1 MQNLLDRLDKF
12 YIGGEWV
19 APLSDARFPVID
31 PATEERL
38 GEVAMGNAADADR
51 AVAAAVSAFESFA
64 FTPKAE
70 RIALIERIRDISA
83 RRMDDLAQ
91 AIMRDV
97 GAPITFA
104 REVQADTAVGHA
116 DGLLH
121 AMREQ
126 AERETLWNGD
136 ILLREPI
143 GVCGLI
149 TPWNWPINQI
159 VLKVLPAIAA
169 GCTCVLKP
177 SEYTPLSTILYAEIL
192 EEAGVPPGVFNFIQG
207 DGPVAGAALSRH
219 PDIAMM
225 SFTGSTRGGTAVTKD
240 AADTVKRVTLELGGK
255 SPNLVFADCGE
266 DLETR
271 VRASVAECFLNTG
284 QSCDAPTRMIVER
297 SVYAEVCEIAADAA
311 RNTRLD
317 DPAKEGDHIG
327 PLFSEMHEGR
337 VQALIEAGVAEGAK
351 LLAGGPGRPEGR
363 NRGYWARPTV
373 FADVT
378 PEMTIYRQE
387 VFGPVLALSPFAGE
401 AEAIAMANDTPYGL
415 ATYVQT
421 GDMTRAERVAARLRA
436 GAVHVNGTGMQYGT
450 PFGGYKQS
458 GNGREG
464 GLEGLQDYQ
473 EIKTLHLPRG

>member
-1 MQNLLDRLDKF
+1 
-12 YIGGEWV
+12 
-19 APLSDARFPVID
+19 
-31 PATEERL
+31 
-38 GEVAMGNAADADR
+38 
-51 AVAAAVSAFESFA
+51 
-64 FTPKAE
+64 
-70 RIALIERIRDISA
+70 
-83 RRMDDLAQ
+83 
-91 AIMRDV
+91 
-97 GAPITFA
+97 
-104 REVQADTAVGHA
+104 
-116 DGLLH
+116 
-121 AMREQ
+121 
-126 AERETLWNGD
+126 
-136 ILLREPI
+136 
-143 GVCGLI
+143 
-149 TPWNWPINQI
+149 
-159 VLKVLPAIAA
+159 VLPAIAA

-207 DGPVAGAALSRH
+207 DGPTAGAALSRH

-255 SPNLVFADCGE
+255 SPNLVFADCGP
-266 DLETR
+266 DLER
-271 VRASVAECFLNTG
+271 LVRGGVAECFLNSG
-284 QSCDAPTRMIVER
+284 QSCDAPTRMLVEE
-297 SVYAEVCEIAADAA
+297 SVYREVCEIAADAA

-337 VQALIEAGVAEGAK
+337 VQALIETGVAEGAR

-378 PEMTIYRQE
+378 PDMTIYRQE
-387 VFGPVLALSPFAGE
+387 IFGPVLALSPFEDE
-401 AEAIAMANDTPYGL
+401 AEAVAMANDTPYGL
-415 ATYVQT
+415 AAYLQT
-421 GDMTRAERVAARLRA
+421 GDMARAKRVAARLRA
-436 GAVHVNGTGMQYGT
+436 GAVHVNGTGMEYGT